1 MNRNYQAIAI
11 PVSGLA
17 NQLHN
22 GDISA
27 LATDVNAFFQ
37 SVAADN
43 TDVPLPQNIVSLQGA
58 LHRPTGRRAQA
69 EPGQH
74 PQSTGT
80 WWTSKLGSTR
90 LLYLTCWTCL
100 RSTLRYL
107 QCVGARR
114 ICPSPMERSECH
126 PGTQDLPPGLLSL
139 IFGRLL
145 SLRRLESC
153 WNRSLGRGFWSA
165 STKLL
170 NQDHAK

>member
-80 WWTSKLGSTR
+80 
-90 LLYLTCWTCL
+90 
-100 RSTLRYL
+100 
-107 QCVGARR
+107 
-114 ICPSPMERSECH
+114 
-126 PGTQDLPPGLLSL
+126 
-139 IFGRLL
+139 
-145 SLRRLESC
+145 
-153 WNRSLGRGFWSA
+153 
-165 STKLL
+165 
-170 NQDHAK
+170 